1 MGNALLN
8 QVVHALQ
15 QLQGHHGSQAR
26 TGSLLLKVLAQG
38 TWVAGRTGQ
47 NVWGFTIPWPPSLLG
62 PGLSSS
68 GASTIFP
75 GILSDLTHP
84 DPQSHGSATLQ
95 LLRSVSA
102 VAGIERGHR
111 REGSYKGAKSTGWE
125 HILEGGM
132 IHHFIAALSCTA
144 LTSACFVPPCAA
156 RTDWLPWDKRS
167 YLTIPATPYTLTQA
181 PPLTSS

>member
-38 TWVAGRTGQ
+38 TGVAGRTGQ

-111 REGSYKGAKSTGWE
+111 REGSYKGAKSTGWGA
-125 HILEGGM
+125 HSG
-132 IHHFIAALSCTA
+132 
-144 LTSACFVPPCAA
+144 
-156 RTDWLPWDKRS
+156 RWDDPSFYRS
-167 YLTIPATPYTLTQA
+167 SVLHSPHVCMLCSSLCCKDRLA
-181 PPLTSS
+181 PMG